1 MAIIGTKLLNH
12 NIIIFQ
18 MQHHITYNL
27 VGQEVDSN
35 DFRSTLEVMIKPM
48 VDDKNNIR
56 IIHIYKHNISMTFQL
71 VSLEG

>member
-1 MAIIGTKLLNH
+1 MGKKKKSLQYWTRYMAIIGTKLLNH

-35 DFRSTLEVMIKPM
+35 DFWSTWK
-48 VDDKNNIR
+48 
-56 IIHIYKHNISMTFQL
+56 
-71 VSLEG
+71 